1 MWQTVGFFERFQYF
15 NFETDFLEY
24 NLLIEN
30 TKIENSSLQYKTAIL
45 KTNVKTNKMLSTKWI
60 YHKERNFASSYFI
73 FLKILFQFEN
83 LL

>member
-1 MWQTVGFFERFQYF
+1 M
-15 NFETDFLEY
+15 
-24 NLLIEN
+24 
-30 TKIENSSLQYKTAIL
+30 ENSSLQYKTAIL
-45 KTNVKTNKMLSTKWI
+45 KTNVKTNKMVSTKWI